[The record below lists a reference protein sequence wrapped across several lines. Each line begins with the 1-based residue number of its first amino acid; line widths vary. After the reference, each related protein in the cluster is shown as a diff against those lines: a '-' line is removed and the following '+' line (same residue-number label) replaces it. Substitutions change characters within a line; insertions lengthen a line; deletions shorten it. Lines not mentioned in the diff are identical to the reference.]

1 MPANLRTLGRTD
13 IRVSPVAMGCWA
25 IVGDSTWGTQDE
37 TDAINALKAAHDC
50 GINHFDTAEGY
61 GAGYSEELVGKAL
74 RDVRDQI
81 VIASKVSPNHAGTWD
96 DLQKACDAS
105 LRYLQTDVIDVYY
118 LHWPNRDVP
127 TDEIIANFARLR
139 DAGKIRAF
147 AVSNFGKGDLTDLLT
162 CGRPEVNQ
170 LPYNLLFRA
179 IEDEILPVCRQHEIS
194 VNAYSP
200 IAQGLL
206 TGKFSS
212 PDAVPEGRA
221 RTRHFASTRPQARHT
236 EAGCEAE
243 TFAAISAVADIAAE
257 LGRPMAEV
265 ALAWLLQK
273 PGIASVLVGIRNPE
287 QARANAQAMQIE
299 LTPDTLARLA
309 AATSQVKARLGPNPD
324 MWQTNSRYR

>member
-147 AVSNFGKGDLTDLLT
+147 AVSNFGKGDLTEGGHMIAGKTLGDLGADVVKIEPPGGSPSRT
-162 CGRPEVNQ
+162 VGSRGGR
-170 LPYNLLFRA
+170 
-179 IEDEILPVCRQHEIS
+179 
-194 VNAYSP
+194 
-200 IAQGLL
+200 
-206 TGKFSS
+206 
-212 PDAVPEGRA
+212 
-221 RTRHFASTRPQARHT
+221 
-236 EAGCEAE
+236 
-243 TFAAISAVADIAAE
+243 
-257 LGRPMAEV
+257 
-265 ALAWLLQK
+265 
-273 PGIASVLVGIRNPE
+273 RNCP
-287 QARANAQAMQIE
+287 RMK
-299 LTPDTLARLA
+299 
-309 AATSQVKARLGPNPD
+309 S
-324 MWQTNSRYR
+324 